1 MCQSSLRLVYHCVGG
16 TGLVFLKSTKKCLSK
31 KQWFC
36 GGDQKTV
43 FLFQLKISK
52 SFFMESIECFAKL
65 QPKTTSKQAI
75 IKEEHKNLRKN
86 IDFISV
92 D

>member
-1 MCQSSLRLVYHCVGG
+1 MVEIKKLYFYSN
-16 TGLVFLKSTKKCLSK
+16 LK
-31 KQWFC
+31 FP
-36 GGDQKTV
+36 
-43 FLFQLKISK
+43 K